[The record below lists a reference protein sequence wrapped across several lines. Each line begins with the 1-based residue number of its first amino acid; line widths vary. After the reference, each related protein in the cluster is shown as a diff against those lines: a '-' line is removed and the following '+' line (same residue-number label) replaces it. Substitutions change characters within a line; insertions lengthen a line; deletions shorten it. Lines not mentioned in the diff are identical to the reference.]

1 MDNMRNFKTLIQFLI
16 VLYQIDLDQYV
27 TMSNWFNAAD
37 MAERERDILQ
47 KLTRPI
53 QTFSN
58 FDSA

>member
-37 MAERERDILQ
+37 MAERERE
-47 KLTRPI
+47 
-53 QTFSN
+53 TFRKS
-58 FDSA
+58 